1 MQSGLIKRKVAVVIF
16 YDNKSN
22 ILLQDRKNYS
32 KHGEEYGFF
41 GGKVEEG
48 ETPEQALKRE
58 LKEELELDIKDYR
71 LFKKYRRIIPEI
83 NRDVIMN
90 VFLSKIPE
98 INSLKVNE
106 GELALMKFTDS
117 FKLKMLPGNVELLKE
132 VYKFLKKNGETK

>member
-1 MQSGLIKRKVAVVIF
+1 MQIKLVKRKVAVIIF
-16 YDNKSN
+16 YDNEGN

-41 GGKVEEG
+41 GGKMEKG

-58 LKEELELDIKDYR
+58 MREELELDIKDYR

-90 VFLSKIPE
+90 VFLSKIPDVS
-98 INSLKVNE
+98 SLKVNE
-106 GELALMKFTDS
+106 GGLALMKFKDS

-132 VYKFLKKNGETK
+132 IYKFLSLKKKK